1 MFVLLASIEIIVSL
15 LLIIV
20 VLMQA
25 SKGSGLAGAFGGSQV
40 GAMFGAR
47 RTADFLGKATTV
59 LAVVFITLCLVINVF
74 VLDSSAGA
82 VESIIQQGTTTTVP
96 APVPPRATP
105 PATQPGK

>member
-1 MFVLLASIEIIVSL
+1 MFTILAILEIIVSL

-25 SKGSGLAGAFGGSQV
+25 SKGSGLAGAFGGSQM

-47 RTADFLGKATTV
+47 RAADFLSKATTV
-59 LAVVFITLCLVINVF
+59 LAVVFLALCLVINIF

-82 VESIIQQGTTTTVP
+82 VESIIQQGQPTSVP
-96 APVPPRATP
+96 APVPPQATP
-105 PATQPGK
+105 PAQQGK